1 MKLLNKRA
9 LRPVLALSGAALFAA
24 TANPALAATATS
36 TMSVT
41 ATVQPSCTVSAGSSI
56 GLGSVDVLAA
66 NAGSSGSVTVK
77 CTNST
82 AWTAT
87 ASGSAA
93 SGREMTHSN
102 GTDKLK
108 YQLYTDAGYS
118 TVWSDG
124 ASGSTI
130 GDTGSGNDQT
140 KSVYAKVL
148 SGQSSAK
155 LGSYSD
161 TVTITVTYN

>member
-1 MKLLNKRA
+1 MNLHNKRV
-9 LRPVLALSGAALFAA
+9 LRSVLALSGAAFFATIA
-24 TANPALAATATS
+24 TPALAATTTS
-36 TMSVT
+36 TMTVT
-41 ATVQPSCTVSAGSSI
+41 ATVQPSCTISAGSSI

-66 NAGSSGSVTVK
+66 SAGASGSVTVK

-93 SGREMTHSN
+93 NGRELTHSN

-130 GDTGSGNDQT
+130 GDTGSGSDQT

-148 SGQSSAK
+148 SGQSTAK